1 MIREL
6 GEHISHSCL
15 IFLMTLGDVL
25 LSLSADVLGTFI
37 MQCFDIVLLSFCVSV
52 FSPGVSSEHV
62 DELRVF
68 LLVCGLRRVKDPL
81 YLVEVFSGKPSKLV

>member
-1 MIREL
+1 MISF
-6 GEHISHSCL
+6 G
-15 IFLMTLGDVL
+15 
-25 LSLSADVLGTFI
+25 
-37 MQCFDIVLLSFCVSV
+37 VLLSFCVSG
-52 FSPGVSSEHV
+52 FSPGVSSEYV